1 MSDFTTDAA
10 DSPRRLI
17 AVAVLLLVLLTVAIP
32 VWLWWNGSSS
42 SASFADSEVLETNRL
57 GAGTIDIEV
66 SPTSAAFTALNL
78 APGDMVSG
86 HLLLTNSGSL
96 PLRYWV
102 TATSS
107 GGLLSQW
114 LLFGVWVGRGQC
126 APTDTAPRIVDNL
139 QIGANVAQLVGQ
151 PARDEAA
158 PAPTLAPGES
168 ELICLGATL
177 PLVAPNSVQ
186 SQQMDVEIVVNAEHD
201 IEAAS

>member
-1 MSDFTTDAA
+1 MSEFATEDVGGR
-10 DSPRRLI
+10 RRLL
-17 AVAVLLLVLLTVAIP
+17 AVIVLLLALITLAIP
-32 VWLWWNGSSS
+32 AWLWWNASSS

-66 SPTSAAFTALNL
+66 SPSSAAFTALNL

-96 PLRYWV
+96 PLRYWI

-114 LLFGVWVGRGQC
+114 LLFGVWVGRSQC

-139 QIGANVAQLVGQ
+139 QIGVNAAQLVGQ

-158 PAPTLAPGES
+158 PGPTLAPGES

-201 IEAAS
+201 VQAES